1 MPLQKQKENPS
12 CPDKPWI
19 TSGFKVSINK
29 KWSLF
34 HKWKKSKMPEDWLK
48 YTKHLNLLTH
58 LKKKAEILY
67 YRNKA
72 KLYGQDKSKTWQ
84 LVNEISNYKR
94 KVKTNVKCII
104 DENGNEL
111 TDPVS
116 KADCL
121 NNHFGNVGKMWQKNI
136 KALPHRPLEILYHIS
151 KKRFIILLFCL
162 VLVHLKYQL

>member
-1 MPLQKQKENPS
+1 M
-12 CPDKPWI
+12 
-19 TSGFKVSINK
+19 
-29 KWSLF
+29 
-34 HKWKKSKMPEDWLK
+34 
-48 YTKHLNLLTH
+48 
-58 LKKKAEILY
+58 Y

-121 NNHFGNVGKMWQKNI
+121 DNHFGNVGKNMAEKYQSTPSSS
-136 KALPHRPLEILYHIS
+136 LRDPLSYIQ
-151 KKRFIILLFCL
+151 KRFIILLFCL

>member
-1 MPLQKQKENPS
+1 MISS
-12 CPDKPWI
+12 CLHKNKIVLVLISDKPWI
-19 TSGFKVSINK
+19 TAGFKVSINK

-34 HKWKKSKMPEDWLK
+34 HKWRKTKLPADWIK

-94 KVKTNVKCII
+94 KEKTNIKCII
-104 DENGNEL
+104 DKDGNEH
-111 TDPVS
+111 TDPED
-116 KADCL
+116 KANCL
-121 NNHFGNVGKMWQKNI
+121 NNHFGSVGKNMAENCKNI
-136 KALPHRPLEILYHIS
+136 PPSRLKDPLS
-151 KKRFIILLFCL
+151 FIQRKVHNSF
-162 VLVHLKYQL
+162 VLSSY